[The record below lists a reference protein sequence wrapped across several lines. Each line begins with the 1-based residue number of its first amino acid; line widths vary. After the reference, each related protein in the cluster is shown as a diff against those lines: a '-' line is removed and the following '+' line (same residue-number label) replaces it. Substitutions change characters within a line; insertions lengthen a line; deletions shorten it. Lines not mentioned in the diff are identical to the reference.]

1 MTCTCRVR
9 PLVLESSCPMPED
22 GGLNWVRPVSPETM
36 AAQSDCLRQHI
47 DRFAWLNGVRND
59 FWVGRNS
66 KKRELSGGAG
76 RPGLVSHLVKPPL
89 RLAVMNVVRPGECDD
104 IAIKQV
110 NRQMSSSLR
119 RTSSLVSG
127 RAPADTSNT
136 GNAFLVPR
144 PRFCRASPRRALSF
158 SRPPRHKPTFPSP
171 EETVRHA
178 PAGT

>member
-1 MTCTCRVR
+1 MADERWR
-9 PLVLESSCPMPED
+9 LED
-22 GGLNWVRPVSPETM
+22 GGLNWFRLVGPEMM
-36 AAQSDCLRQHI
+36 AAQSDYLPQHI

-59 FWVGRNS
+59 FWVRRNS
-66 KKRELSGGAG
+66 KIRELSDGAR

-89 RLAVMNVVRPGECDD
+89 RLAVMNVVRPGKRDQD

-136 GNAFLVPR
+136 GNPFLAPR
-144 PRFCRASPRRALSF
+144 PRFCGASPRRASSDKAFQKKGMPKTKAAWKVF
-158 SRPPRHKPTFPSP
+158 SRRIQEDAMTPLQ
-171 EETVRHA
+171 
-178 PAGT
+178 